1 MFKKIKKLL
10 NSKRKKMKV
19 LDLKVYIDRDGVYDC
34 DIDFNGNIID
44 KEKMTL
50 DRVEGFVRA
59 VSKEIIF
66 RR

>member
-1 MFKKIKKLL
+1 MFKKIKRLL
-10 NSKRKKMKV
+10 DSRRTKIKV
-19 LDLKVYIDRDGVYDC
+19 LDLKVYIDKDKVYSC

-50 DRVEGFVRA
+50 DRVEGFVRG